1 MEPILRFEN
10 EFYKIKELHN
20 YFFFFDKN
28 NEFNTKC
35 FDTIIEAYDYLYS
48 L

>member
-1 MEPILRFEN
+1 MKPILIFEN

-20 YFFFFDKN
+20 QFFFFEKN
-28 NEFNTKC
+28 NQFNTKC
-35 FDTIIEAYDYLYS
+35 FDTILEVYDYLFS

>member
-1 MEPILRFEN
+1 MEPILRFES

-20 YFFFFDKN
+20 QFFFFDKKDQ
-28 NEFNTKC
+28 FKTKC
-35 FDTIIEAYDYLYS
+35 FDTILEAYNYLFS

>member
-10 EFYKIKELHN
+10 ENYKIKEIHN
-20 YFFFFDKN
+20 QFFFFDKLN
-28 NEFNTKC
+28 QFNTKC
-35 FDTIIEAYDYLYS
+35 FDSILEAYDYLFS